1 LRGNA
6 TELTNGMDRLRPITA
21 QVAVK
26 ANGSALRKPEVAE
39 KAPRAQAP
47 IRLEVRGLTKVFG
60 DDEKAALEMLAT
72 GATKEE
78 VHEKLGV
85 VVGVDN
91 ASFEVRA
98 GEIFVIMGLSG
109 SGKSTIIRL
118 LNRLIEPTAGAI
130 LLDGRDLA
138 QMSQRELI
146 EVRRRDMSMVFQS
159 FALMPHLTAIEN
171 AAFGLAV
178 AGIPA
183 AKRRKI
189 ALEALEQVGLAAYAD
204 RYPHEMSGGMQQRV
218 GLARALANNP
228 TIMLMDEA
236 FSALDPLIRSE
247 MQDELIRLQ
256 KTQRRT
262 IIFISHDLDE
272 AMRIG
277 DRIAIMRD
285 GRIAQVGTPY
295 EILRNPADDYVRAF
309 FRNVNIAKV
318 LRAGDVAHYE
328 AANTIIR
335 VPGELEPALQQ
346 LYENEQFYGYVKCT
360 ADRYQGIVSRDTLER
375 EVKSRN
381 PRFAHAFLPGIEP
394 IRHDTLV
401 HDILRRVAASECPVP
416 VVDDDGV
423 YLGAISK
430 QALLET
436 LDREG

>member
-1 LRGNA
+1 MRGNA
-6 TELTNGMDRLRPITA
+6 TELTNGIDRLRPITA

-375 EVKSRN
+375 EVKIRN

>member
-1 LRGNA
+1 MRGNA
-6 TELTNGMDRLRPITA
+6 TELTNGIDRLRPITA

-72 GATKEE
+72 GATKED

-346 LYENEQFYGYVKCT
+346 LWENEQFYGYVKCT
-360 ADRYQGIVSRDTLER
+360 ADRYQGIVSRETLER
-375 EVKSRN
+375 EIRNRN

>member
-1 LRGNA
+1 MRGNA
-6 TELTNGMDRLRPITA
+6 TELTNGIDRLRPITA

-60 DDEKAALEMLAT
+60 DDEKAALEMLAA

-346 LYENEQFYGYVKCT
+346 LCENEQFYGYVKCT

-375 EVKSRN
+375 EIRNRN
-381 PRFAHAFLPGIEP
+381 PRFAHAC
-394 IRHDTLV
+394 
-401 HDILRRVAASECPVP
+401 A
-416 VVDDDGV
+416 
-423 YLGAISK
+423 
-430 QALLET
+430 
-436 LDREG
+436 

>member
-1 LRGNA
+1 MRGNA
-6 TELTNGMDRLRPITA
+6 TELTNGIDRLRPITA

-60 DDEKAALEMLAT
+60 DDEKAALEMLAA

-236 FSALDPLIRSE
+236 FSALHPLIRSE

-346 LYENEQFYGYVKCT
+346 LCENEQFYGYVKCT

-375 EVKSRN
+375 EIRNRN

>member
-1 LRGNA
+1 MRGNA
-6 TELTNGMDRLRPITA
+6 TELTNGIDRLRPITA

-60 DDEKAALEMLAT
+60 DDEKQRSKCSRRAR
-72 GATKEE
+72 KEE

-109 SGKSTIIRL
+109 SENPPSFVSQSPDRADGRRNS
-118 LNRLIEPTAGAI
+118 AGR
-130 LLDGRDLA
+130 RDLA
-138 QMSQRELI
+138 DVAARAHQ
-146 EVRRRDMSMVFQS
+146 RRRDMSMVFQS

-247 MQDELIRLQ
+247 MQDELIAFR
-256 KTQRRT
+256 RRRDARSSSFRT
-262 IIFISHDLDE
+262 ISTRQCALVTGSPSC
-272 AMRIG
+272 AM
-277 DRIAIMRD
+277 
-285 GRIAQVGTPY
+285 
-295 EILRNPADDYVRAF
+295 
-309 FRNVNIAKV
+309 
-318 LRAGDVAHYE
+318 AG
-328 AANTIIR
+328 
-335 VPGELEPALQQ
+335 
-346 LYENEQFYGYVKCT
+346 
-360 ADRYQGIVSRDTLER
+360 
-375 EVKSRN
+375 
-381 PRFAHAFLPGIEP
+381 
-394 IRHDTLV
+394 
-401 HDILRRVAASECPVP
+401 LRRSEH
-416 VVDDDGV
+416 
-423 YLGAISK
+423 LTKSSEIRLTITF
-430 QALLET
+430 ALFSAT
-436 LDREG
+436 

>member
-1 LRGNA
+1 MRGNA
-6 TELTNGMDRLRPITA
+6 TELTNGIDRLRPITA

-346 LYENEQFYGYVKCT
+346 LCENEQFYGYVKCT

-375 EVKSRN
+375 EVKEPKPALR
-381 PRFAHAFLPGIEP
+381 PRFPA
-394 IRHDTLV
+394 RHRTNSA
-401 HDILRRVAASECPVP
+401 RYARA
-416 VVDDDGV
+416 
-423 YLGAISK
+423 
-430 QALLET
+430 
-436 LDREG
+436 